1 MVFYFTGTGNSL
13 YAAKTLDGDYRS
25 IPQAIHEGRHFCAP
39 VIGVICPIYGHE
51 MPDMVKRFLAETELE
66 TQYFY
71 LVLTYG
77 NRHGGAAELAE
88 SYLEGTGKHADYI
101 TTLKMTDNF
110 LPSFD
115 MDEQLAA
122 EPEKRIEEHLAKI
135 RQDID
140 RRRRWQQPVTEED
153 RKWHREFVRYRAN
166 AAAQTGGDFYEVTEK
181 CIGCGICTRVCP
193 AGCITLKDQRAVYA
207 EGSLPCQLCMACVH
221 NCPKN
226 AICLRVPE
234 KNPEA
239 RYRNSHIRLTEI
251 VAANEQ
257 KNRI

>member
-39 VIGVICPIYGHE
+39 VIGVICTIYGHE

-166 AAAQTGGDFYEVTEK
+166 A
-181 CIGCGICTRVCP
+181 
-193 AGCITLKDQRAVYA
+193 
-207 EGSLPCQLCMACVH
+207 
-221 NCPKN
+221 
-226 AICLRVPE
+226 
-234 KNPEA
+234 
-239 RYRNSHIRLTEI
+239 
-251 VAANEQ
+251 VA
-257 KNRI
+257 